1 MSASISNVKGHNMP
15 TSHETDKLERFH
27 IKTSLDSIFK
37 DGMFNRHLLP
47 KKIMDYFCPITLKIF

>member
-27 IKTSLDSIFK
+27 IKTSHDSIFK